1 MTGLRLLTIPIS
13 HYCEKARWALDR
25 LGLAYIEERH
35 LQVFHYLRSFQLSR
49 GPNVPVLIDA
59 DRVITDSTRI
69 LQHLD
74 QYAVPGSRLYPD
86 RHRRRVEELE
96 ELFDE
101 TLGIESRRWVYF
113 HALQTPSMALRISSQ
128 GVPAWQTAAAP
139 LCYPLLKAFIGYK
152 LQPTPAKVT
161 AGLTRARAV
170 IHQVDRLLSDG
181 RPFLVGERFTAAD
194 LTLASL
200 LAPFLLPP
208 EYGVRLPRP
217 DEVSAAMR
225 STVDEI
231 RGTHAGQHAL
241 RLYQTQRRP
250 RTSTDVQFAVS
261 AAQGASPGFDS
272 PAGGEGLL
280 YGNSF
285 RAAFASCTRQARD
298 SRRAIPIVRRIR

>member
-1 MTGLRLLTIPIS
+1 MTDLRLLTIPIS

-35 LQVFHYLRSFQLSR
+35 LQGFHYLRSFQLSR
-49 GPNVPVLIDA
+49 GPNVPVLIDGDQA
-59 DRVITDSTRI
+59 ITDSTRI

-74 QYAVPGSRLYPD
+74 RYAPPASRLYPD
-86 RHRRRVEELE
+86 GDRKRVEELE

-113 HALQTPSMALRISSQ
+113 HALQTRSMALRVSCQ
-128 GVPAWQTAAAP
+128 GVPGWQTAVAP

-152 LQPTPAKVT
+152 LRPTAAKVT
-161 AGLTRARAV
+161 AGLTSARAV
-170 IHQVDRLLSDG
+170 IAQVDSLLSDG

-217 DEVSAAMR
+217 DEVSSAMR
-225 STVDEI
+225 ITVAEM
-231 RGTHAGQHAL
+231 RGTRAGKHAL
-241 RLYQTQRRP
+241 WLFQTQRHPNSGRDAQSP
-250 RTSTDVQFAVS
+250 AS
-261 AAQGASPGFDS
+261 AARVTSPDTS
-272 PAGGEGLL
+272 PLP
-280 YGNSF
+280 
-285 RAAFASCTRQARD
+285 Q
-298 SRRAIPIVRRIR
+298 